1 MSEEIVLHVKGLR
14 KAFGAVIAADDLD
27 VQVPAAA
34 RLSLIGSNGAGKTT
48 FVNMVTGY
56 MKPDSGEILLYGD
69 NVVGFSPRRISQM
82 GVCRSFQIPQ
92 LCESMTAVDNLIVAG
107 TIASKQ
113 KASFF
118 RPVHDRRNVDRA
130 LEMLARF
137 GLTDYADQPVEQLPG
152 GVRKLIDI
160 AMALV
165 SQPRVLLLDEPTS
178 GVSSEEK
185 FPLMDRVM
193 AALAGEK
200 VAVIFVEHDM
210 EVVTRYADRVLA
222 FYSGDIIADDTP
234 ECVLADPKVQEFV
247 TGTAR

>member
-1 MSEEIVLHVKGLR
+1 MSEEIVLHVKGLK

-69 NVVGFSPRRISQM
+69 NVVGFSPRRISRM

-107 TIASKQ
+107 TIASKR

-118 RPVHDRRNVDRA
+118 RPVHDRQNVDRA

-200 VAVIFVEHDM
+200 AAVIFVEHDM

-234 ECVLADPKVQEFV
+234 ERVLADPKVQEFV